1 MYETKSA
8 KETLEELNV
17 NSETGLTNEEASRR
31 QIQYGLNKLEEK
43 KKKPLILVFLSQ
55 FNDPMIFILL
65 AAAVLSVGIS
75 LSNVLFLFYLSY
87 NHLI

>member
-31 QIQYGLNKLEEK
+31 QIQYGLNK
-43 KKKPLILVFLSQ
+43 
-55 FNDPMIFILL
+55 
-65 AAAVLSVGIS
+65 
-75 LSNVLFLFYLSY
+75 
-87 NHLI
+87 